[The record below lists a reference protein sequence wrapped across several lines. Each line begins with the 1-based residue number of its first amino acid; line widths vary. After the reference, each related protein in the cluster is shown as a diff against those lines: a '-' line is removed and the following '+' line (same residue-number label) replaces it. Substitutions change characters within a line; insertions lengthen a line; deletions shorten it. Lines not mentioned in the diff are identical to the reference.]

1 MALLRGIQAH
11 ETLGRSSS
19 PVGVALGHAAEEL
32 HGLGFKTVGNTG
44 TGQACGRHLG
54 GQVKP
59 HRQIGFTHQIG
70 LKPKAGL
77 RNAL

>member
-32 HGLGFKTVGNTG
+32 HGLRLKTVGNTG
-44 TGQACGRHLG
+44 NGKALGGHLG
-54 GQVKP
+54 GQIKP
-59 HRQIGFTHQIG
+59 QRQIGLTHQID
-70 LKPKAGL
+70 LWPKPRLRKAL
-77 RNAL
+77 